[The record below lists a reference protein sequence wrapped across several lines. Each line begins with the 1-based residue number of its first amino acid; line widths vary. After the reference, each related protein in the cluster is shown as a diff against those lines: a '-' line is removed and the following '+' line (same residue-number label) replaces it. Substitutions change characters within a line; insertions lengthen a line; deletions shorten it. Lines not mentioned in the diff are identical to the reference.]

1 MTKENNEN
9 NFISHLVE
17 LRKRLIHSLIFL
29 FIFST
34 PLNVF
39 ADEAKDWLKMEI
51 DKIIY
56 AYQNN
61 DLPSENRFL
70 MIEQTI
76 NNNFAGSGIAKFV
89 AGKSWNGASKDTK
102 LEYVKLFKRHLA
114 LNIASMMQGYSNQN
128 YELTNSNYDEKN
140 KVSLIDMEVYTDT
153 GSIQVT
159 WRVKKSK
166 DRYFVIDL
174 LVADISLVVTK
185 RSEFNSMLKTV
196 DYNLDQFNEKL
207 IAQNELS
214 YSKLLN

>member
-1 MTKENNEN
+1 MQ
-9 NFISHLVE
+9 FFRILIILFVFSISSH
-17 LRKRLIHSLIFL
+17 
-29 FIFST
+29 
-34 PLNVF
+34 VF
-39 ADEAKDWLKMEI
+39 ADEAKNWLKTEI

-140 KVSLIDMEVYTDT
+140 KVSLIDMEVYSDT

-207 IAQNELS
+207 IAQNDLS